1 MMRSELTAKDEDTQE
16 LRRDRAFTG
25 AFALLV
31 TALACSIV
39 LLLAPRPTEPH
50 ELPALRLARA
60 PAAAQLARDREL
72 ASQVAKGADVEALLA
87 LYLAEGLSE
96 LEPRQDIEALSS
108 RRAALGAAARTLF
121 DRIGAE
127 GMRSLLAATTE
138 RAMSALRNELPERE
152 AYGLLGRFPALL
164 LTYGF
169 VAKDGT
175 LRAPELSVRAF
186 YKARFNLIGERTREA
201 DLSAI
206 ELQALEGF
214 NALHA
219 VNLAPALRA
228 RAARAFYVSGGR
240 DSAEALAIWQYQGG
254 AHGEALALL
263 RHTYEQTGA
272 LRLRNMA
279 LFAARH

>member
-1 MMRSELTAKDEDTQE
+1 
-16 LRRDRAFTG
+16 
-25 AFALLV
+25 
-31 TALACSIV
+31 
-39 LLLAPRPTEPH
+39 LLAPRPIEPH

-60 PAAAQLARDREL
+60 PAAAQLERDRVL
-72 ASQVAKGADVEALLA
+72 AARVAKGADIDALLA

-96 LEPRQDIEALSS
+96 LETKVDLGVLAS
-108 RRAALGAAARTLF
+108 RRAELAVVTRTVF
-121 DRIGAE
+121 ERIGPE
-127 GMRSLLAATTE
+127 GTRALLAATTE

-164 LTYGF
+164 TTYGF
-169 VAKDGT
+169 VSTTGE
-175 LRAPELSVRAF
+175 LLAPELSVRAF
-186 YKARFNLIGERTREA
+186 YKARFNMICERAREA

-206 ELQALEGF
+206 ERQALEGW

-219 VNLAPALRA
+219 TQLAPAQRA
-228 RAARAFYVSGGR
+228 RAARAFYLNGGR

-254 AHGEALALL
+254 AHREAHALL
-263 RHTYEQTGA
+263 RHTGEETGA